1 MVYYP
6 FTVLAHTKTTI
17 HPGVGGWWMI
27 FTLPLSTPA
36 TSTRWTVVRFIIQII
51 DLLHRK

>member
-36 TSTRWTVVRFIIQII
+36 TSTSVDSCSLYNT
-51 DLLHRK
+51 DH